1 MKHCIITHWHH
12 LSFSLKL
19 LLPYLQGFIFNGF
32 ISMETT
38 RDISFVGFP
47 INFMYFYIQKSTF
60 ICTYICTCDI
70 THSVDSVQE
79 AWLPGSIFFLPQQ
92 VLSVK
97 NDRNRSA
104 MNQTYL
110 TIYAHV
116 CMDLCGRTYCICQQ
130 YAKKRLNV
138 FLWIVQTHAEMM

>member
-1 MKHCIITHWHH
+1 M
-12 LSFSLKL
+12 
-19 LLPYLQGFIFNGF
+19 
-32 ISMETT
+32 
-38 RDISFVGFP
+38 GFP

-70 THSVDSVQE
+70 THSVHSVQE

-97 NDRNRSA
+97 NDGNRSA

-110 TIYAHV
+110 TIILYAHV
-116 CMDLCGRTYCICQQ
+116 CMDLRMWTNILHLPTI
-130 YAKKRLNV
+130 R
-138 FLWIVQTHAEMM
+138 